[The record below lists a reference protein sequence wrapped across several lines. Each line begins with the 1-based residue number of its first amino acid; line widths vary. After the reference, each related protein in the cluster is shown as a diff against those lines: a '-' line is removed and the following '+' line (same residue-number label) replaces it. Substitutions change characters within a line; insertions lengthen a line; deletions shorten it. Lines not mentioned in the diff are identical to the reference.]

1 MRRRTIVFGGPPAL
15 LLAARGLRART
26 AAAQSPPPPPAE
38 RAARAYAAFVRSYTV
53 PDGSRLGERLLLG
66 QGNPYSYLWPLSN
79 GFLAALA
86 LLGMPEDGG
95 RSLAE
100 VQRYLRGLAIYWD
113 PRSMPPGYA
122 SYPPPLNGDGGDLYY
137 DDNAWVAVPLLQYH
151 RLTGDPAGLAAARRV
166 FDFLLSGWDDDPT
179 HGAPG
184 GIFWVKAGWSRNR
197 NTVSTAPAALAGLHL
212 HELTDEDPA
221 LDWAVRMFGWLNRY
235 LLSPEGLYW
244 DHVRLD
250 GAVDQG
256 VFAYNQGA
264 AVGVSLMLERIT
276 GDRAYLG
283 WARRTA
289 DAMLA
294 IYAEQG
300 LEAQAPGFT
309 ALFARYLLAL
319 WARTEDERYR
329 AFVEQYAAF
338 TWQTR
343 RDPTSDLF
351 RFDLQGTAS
360 EVEQGIIAQSAMTQI
375 NALLAWPA
383 SQFRLLV

>member
-1 MRRRTIVFGGPPAL
+1 
-15 LLAARGLRART
+15 
-26 AAAQSPPPPPAE
+26 
-38 RAARAYAAFVRSYTV
+38 
-53 PDGSRLGERLLLG
+53 
-66 QGNPYSYLWPLSN
+66 
-79 GFLAALA
+79 
-86 LLGMPEDGG
+86 MPEEGG
-95 RSLAE
+95 RYLAE
-100 VQRYLRGLAIYWD
+100 VQGYLRGLGIYWD
-113 PRSMPPGYA
+113 PRSTPPGYA
-122 SYPPPLNGDGGDLYY
+122 SYPPPPNGGGGDLYY
-137 DDNAWVAVPLLQYH
+137 DDNAWVAIPLLQYH
-151 RLTGDPAGLAAARRV
+151 RLADDPAGLAAARRV
-166 FDFLLSGWDDDPT
+166 FDFLLSGWDDDPR
-179 HGAPG
+179 HAAPG
-184 GIFWVKAGWSRNR
+184 GIFWVKADWSRNR

-212 HELTDEDPA
+212 FELTEESRTW
-221 LDWAVRMFGWLNRY
+221 DWAVRMFGWLNRY
-235 LLSPEGLYW
+235 LLSPDGLYW
-244 DHVRLD
+244 DHVRPD

-256 VFAYNQGA
+256 IFAYNQGA

-294 IYAEQG
+294 IFAEQG

-360 EVEQGIIAQSAMTQI
+360 EVEQGIIAQAAMTQI